1 MLNSLINAFTQGD
14 LSGLNSKL
22 LHSTCWSQ
30 HNTKGYGEDQLK
42 SIPLNWLTLAGRCQ
56 LITSNSVSANN
67 QSVINLQLGLQNTKQ
82 PVNYTFWLETNGQ
95 VIKYVEA
102 MLDTKQLALAN
113 NQSIEQVIQALPC
126 PDTFVLQDYD
136 QQDHLQEEFAKPS
149 NVAQLSEQQA
159 TLLDNWWEIWS
170 KAQLAS
176 IDSVYQAD
184 ADIQLPGLMASTN
197 RNGLFD
203 FVLNKFSHLSRAFA
217 QIEKVVVEDNN
228 VAIKW
233 FLDGDE
239 KGQRIRAPFISML
252 TIDNSQI
259 KAELTTTDILAYT
272 KRFSQSALFN
282 D

>member
-1 MLNSLINAFTQGD
+1 MLNSLVNAFTQGD

-30 HNTKGYGEDQLK
+30 HNTKAYGEDQLK

-67 QSVINLQLGLQNTKQ
+67 YSVINLQLGLQNTKQ

-95 VIKYVEA
+95 VIKSVEA

-113 NQSIEQVIQALPC
+113 NQPIEQVSQALPS

-176 IDSVYQAD
+176 IDSVYHPN
-184 ADIQLPGLMASTN
+184 ADIQLPGLLAVTDKN
-197 RNGLFD
+197 RLFD
-203 FVLNKFSHLSRAFA
+203 FVLNKFSNLSRAFA
-217 QIEKVVVEDNN
+217 QIERVVVEDNN
-228 VAIKW
+228 IAIKW

-252 TIDNSQI
+252 TIDDNQI
-259 KAELTTTDILAYT
+259 KAELTTTDILAYA
-272 KRFSQSALFN
+272 KRFSQSELFKT
-282 D
+282 

>member
-1 MLNSLINAFTQGD
+1 MLNSLINAFTQGN
-14 LSGLNSKL
+14 LSGLTSKL

-30 HNTKGYGEDQLK
+30 HNTKAYGEDQLK

-56 LITSNSVSANN
+56 LIMSNSICANK
-67 QSVINLQLGLQNTKQ
+67 QTVINLQLALQNTEQ

-95 VIKYVEA
+95 VIKSIEA
-102 MLDTKQLALAN
+102 MLDTKQLVLASN
-113 NQSIEQVIQALPC
+113 KSIEQVIRALPC

-149 NVAQLSEQQA
+149 NVGQLSEQQA
-159 TLLDNWWEIWS
+159 ILLDNWWEIWS

-176 IDSVYQAD
+176 IDSIYLSN
-184 ADIQLPGLMASTN
+184 ADIQLPGLMVSTD

-203 FVLNKFSHLSRAFA
+203 FVLSKFSHLSRAFA
-217 QIEKVVVEDNN
+217 QIERVVVEDNK

-252 TIDNSQI
+252 IIDNNQI

-272 KRFSQSALFN
+272 KRFSESELFN
-282 D
+282 T